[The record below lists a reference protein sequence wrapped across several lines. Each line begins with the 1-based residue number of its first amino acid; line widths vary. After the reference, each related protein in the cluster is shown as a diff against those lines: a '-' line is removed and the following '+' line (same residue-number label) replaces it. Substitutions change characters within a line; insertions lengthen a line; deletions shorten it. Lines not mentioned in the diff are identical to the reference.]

1 MNSESPMP
9 KFELSVI
16 IPVYNEAGAVA
27 DLITNTLAVLTGLG
41 RNYEIV
47 VVDDGSRDDGA
58 GIVEALA
65 KNEPRLKLIRLR
77 RNFGHTAAL
86 MAGFDHAAGKILI
99 PMDGDGQ
106 NDPADIPALLAKLD
120 EGYDVVSG
128 WRQDR
133 QDREFGRRAPS
144 RLANRLISWSTGVVL
159 NDYGCTL
166 KAYRR
171 ETLSNVR
178 LYGEMHRFIPVY
190 ASWQGAR
197 ITEMPV
203 RHHPRRHGESSYGL
217 ERTAKIILDLI
228 VVLFLESYAVKP
240 IYVFGMIGIVSI
252 ALSLIAGGGAIALK
266 LFWDIYLITTPL
278 PLAAMFLFL
287 AGMTSI
293 LSGLLAEMI
302 MLTYHESQGKP
313 PYSIKTKINL

>member
-1 MNSESPMP
+1 
-9 KFELSVI
+9 LSVI
-16 IPVYNEAGAVA
+16 IPVYNEAGAIA
-27 DLITNTLAVLTGLG
+27 DLIANTLAALTGLG
-41 RNYEIV
+41 RSYEIV

-77 RNFGHTAAL
+77 RNFGQTAAL
-86 MAGFDHAAGKILI
+86 MAGFDHAAGEILI

-133 QDREFGRRAPS
+133 QDHEFGRRLPS
-144 RLANRLISWSTGVVL
+144 RFANRLISWATGVAL

-171 ETLSNVR
+171 EMLSNVR

-197 ITEMPV
+197 IIEMPV

-217 ERTAKIILDLI
+217 ERTAKIVLDLM
-228 VVLFLESYAVKP
+228 VVLFLERYAVKP

-266 LFWDIYLITTPL
+266 FFWGIYLITTPL
-278 PLAAMFLFL
+278 PLAAVFLFL

-302 MLTYHESQGKP
+302 MRTYHESQGKP